1 MRTALPLLRKL
12 PRFSGLVLLIWSS
25 CIRADWYQAEG
36 SAPLSLGADTAR
48 QQALEQALSDALLQ
62 SGASL
67 NTTQSAT
74 NGTFGGQQLDI
85 SAQGELMDYLIINE
99 RKQQGRLWLT
109 VRADIWPGE
118 HRQGQCA
125 GRYRPGLAMTT
136 ITLRHPEQG
145 STGQIYELGT
155 AVTSRLS
162 SLLAANVNITSAP
175 GAPLTTDSGL
185 PRSAGLRQ
193 GGDVLAA
200 RQQSRL
206 LLSGTIEDIS
216 IEDGHWGKWTF
227 SDIPRAFHMRL
238 VLEDSLTGDV
248 LLQRDYQTRSSWDYG
263 KHDRVNVHE
272 QGFWQSEYGAA
283 VAQLLKNASREL
295 VRAQACLKA
304 VGNIVQQSEE
314 GVLMDLGR
322 REGIQPGDRF
332 TLMHRRQLTPGYYSE
347 STSAAVFTVQQSHAD
362 YSILLPAGNEAKITP
377 ARPGD
382 RLVQLW

>member
-1 MRTALPLLRKL
+1 MRTALLLLRKL
-12 PRFSGLVLLIWSS
+12 SRFSGLVLLIWSS

-67 NTTQSAT
+67 NTIQSAT

-125 GRYRPGLAMTT
+125 GRYRPGLALTT

-145 STGQIYELGT
+145 STGQIYELGA

-272 QGFWQSEYGAA
+272 QGFWQSAYGAA

-314 GVLMDLGR
+314 GILMDLGR